1 MPPIS
6 VVTLGQKSRSEAKKP
21 SKVAVSEEENDRQGG
36 NMKKSCKSCAYQT
49 DINKCLA
56 LHIRWRDAS
65 LVMQSVKN
73 CPDWKGKGNN
83 KKEVE

>member
-1 MPPIS
+1 
-6 VVTLGQKSRSEAKKP
+6 
-21 SKVAVSEEENDRQGG
+21 
-36 NMKKSCKSCAYQT
+36 MKKSCKSCAYQT

-83 KKEVE
+83 RREDESSRSV